1 MIARFPALAL
11 LLLAACSEPRP
22 AADAASARDGGAAA
36 SAAAPAQP
44 SARDEPEL
52 PDFGDPRA
60 FLDLRLDSARWAR
73 WETQPPG
80 GRDARLRALGI
91 VPSRGDGYGEEAA
104 DFHFVDFSGDGVADV
119 IYDGGWYELRD
130 GSFAALEGG
139 RVKLYQVL
147 GDSAHEVLHSY
158 GSLQRVWRGAA
169 GEPASLRMIHQGCCG
184 DPYLGAEYLRPVR
197 MGDTVRYQA
206 FRRVDATN
214 AMRMPERLMDAPRRF
229 TVRNE
234 GYLLRTTP
242 AIVTAEVE
250 DGWQG
255 HGNAL
260 AVYGPGAR
268 GIALAEQADS
278 TGRVWWFVK
287 MDGRTPPTSSMVED
301 LTEQPVTTDR
311 LGWMSSRFLDVE
323 P

>member
-1 MIARFPALAL
+1 MTPRLPLLAL
-11 LLLAACSEPRP
+11 LLLAACSEPRR
-22 AADAASARDGGAAA
+22 AAEAAAAKDSGAAA
-36 SAAAPAQP
+36 SLAPAQP
-44 SARDEPEL
+44 SALDEPEL

-60 FLDLRLDSARWAR
+60 FLDLRLDSARWVA
-73 WETQPPG
+73 WEKQPPG

-91 VPSRGDGYGEEAA
+91 VPIRGDGYGEEAA
-104 DFHFVDFSGDGVADV
+104 DYRFVDFSGDGVADV
-119 IYDGGWYELRD
+119 IYDGGWYEMRE

-139 RVKLYQVL
+139 HLKLYQVF
-147 GDSAHEVLHSY
+147 GGSAVKVADTD
-158 GSLQRVWRGAA
+158 GSLQRIWRGRA
-169 GEPASLRMIHQGCCG
+169 GEPASLRVIHQGCCG
-184 DPYLGAEYLRPVR
+184 DTYLGAEYLRPVR
-197 MGDTVRYQA
+197 SGDTVRYRA
-206 FRRVDATN
+206 FRRVDATY

-242 AIVTAEVE
+242 AIVTADVE
-250 DGWQG
+250 DGWEG

-287 MDGRTPPTSSMVED
+287 MDGRTPPTSGMVEAD
-301 LTEQPVTTDR
+301 TQQPVTTDR
-311 LGWMSSRFLDVE
+311 LGWMSSRFVDVE

>member
-1 MIARFPALAL
+1 MTPRLSLLAL

-22 AADAASARDGGAAA
+22 AADAASVQDSGATA
-36 SAAAPAQP
+36 SAAASAQP
-44 SARDEPEL
+44 SARNEPEL

-60 FLDLRLDSARWAR
+60 FLDLRLDSARWAA

-91 VPSRGDGYGEEAA
+91 VPIRSDGYGEEAA
-104 DFHFVDFSGDGVADV
+104 DYHFVEFSGDGVADV
-119 IYDGGWYELRD
+119 IYDGGWYGMRD

-139 RVKLYQVL
+139 HLKLYQVF
-147 GDSAHEVLHSY
+147 GDSAHEVLDSY
-158 GSLQRVWRGAA
+158 GSLQRVWPGAA

-184 DPYLGAEYLRPVR
+184 DTYLGAEYLRPVR
-197 MGDTVRYQA
+197 IGDTVRYQA
-206 FRRVDATN
+206 FRRVDATY

-260 AVYGPGAR
+260 AVYGRGAR

-287 MDGRTPPTSSMVED
+287 MDGRTPPTATMTEED
-301 LTEQPVTTDR
+301 TENPVTTDR
-311 LGWMSSRFLDVE
+311 LGWMSSRFVDVQ